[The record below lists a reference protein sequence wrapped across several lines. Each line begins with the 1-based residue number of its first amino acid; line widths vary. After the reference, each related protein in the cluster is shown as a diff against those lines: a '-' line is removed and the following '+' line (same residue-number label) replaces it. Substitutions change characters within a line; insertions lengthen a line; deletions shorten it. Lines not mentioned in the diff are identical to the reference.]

1 MYCGGMASH
10 DLTHGLNPPQCDAV
24 THSEGPLLV
33 VAGAGSGKTRV
44 LTHRI
49 AYLIREVGISPF
61 EILAITFTNKAAS
74 EMKER
79 VATLV
84 GPIVEKM
91 WVSTFHS
98 ACAKILRRE
107 ASSLGYPNSFT
118 IYDQA
123 DAVRLTSYILKDMNI
138 DTKRYPPRGIHSQI
152 SKAKNEMIGPI
163 DYRSSAETLYEEKVA
178 DVYVEYERRM
188 KTAGAMDFDDL
199 LFKTVEIFN
208 RFPEVL
214 ERYQSRFRHILVD
227 EYQDTNPVQNQL
239 VIQLA
244 NKSRNICVVGDQDQS
259 IYAFRSAD
267 IRNIIEFENKFPDVT
282 VILLEQ
288 NYRSTQT
295 ILDAANAVIENN
307 YGRKRKELWTKGDE
321 GSKIICF
328 HADDEGDEARWVI
341 QKLRQLHDTNSVDWK
356 DTAVFYRTNAQSRVL
371 EEHLVKSN
379 IPYKVIGG
387 TRFFDRKE
395 IKDAL
400 AYLKVVVNPLDEVA
414 LKRVINTPK
423 RGIGDST
430 IEKLDKFAS
439 TNNTTLHEVLDRAP
453 EAGVTGKALRGLEE
467 FIRII
472 NLGQEFL
479 LQGPG
484 SVLDEILDA
493 SGYVSDLESQHTI
506 DADSRR
512 ENLAELIGMAMEYE
526 DADEFLQEVSLVSD
540 TDALDNDSNVSLMTL
555 HSAKGLEYQNVFIVG
570 LEDGV
575 FPHMRSLGD
584 TDELEEERRLA
595 YVGITRAETNLHLSY
610 AWKRTL
616 FGQTLYNPISRFV
629 AEIPE
634 EFKEE
639 VEKKNSK
646 DTKTFSLSTAKP
658 KGPEKSHADQIGL
671 QIGDDV
677 NHDMFGDGVIVNLE
691 VSEYEAI
698 ATINFVDEGQ
708 KTLDLSWAPVRKI

>member
-1 MYCGGMASH
+1 MYCGGMAPHELIHS
-10 DLTHGLNPPQCDAV
+10 LNTPQSDAV

-49 AYLIREVGISPF
+49 AYLIQEVGISPF

-79 VATLV
+79 VANLV
-84 GPIVEKM
+84 GPIVERM

-107 ASSLGYPNSFT
+107 ASALGYPNSFT

-138 DTKRYPPRGIHSQI
+138 DVKRYPPRGIHNQI

-163 DYRSSAETLYEEKVA
+163 DYRTSVETLYEEKAA
-178 DVYVEYERRM
+178 DVYAEYERRM
-188 KTAGAMDFDDL
+188 KIAGAMDFDDL

-208 RFPEVL
+208 RFPEIL

-227 EYQDTNPVQNQL
+227 EYQDTNPVQNHL

-307 YGRKRKELWTKGDE
+307 YGRKPKELWTKGDQ
-321 GSKIICF
+321 GSKIVCF
-328 HADDEGDEARWVI
+328 HADDETDEAMWVTQQLRKLHEI
-341 QKLRQLHDTNSVDWK
+341 QDSGWQDM
-356 DTAVFYRTNAQSRVL
+356 AVFYRTNAQSRVL
-371 EEHLVKSN
+371 EEQLVKSN

-400 AYLKVVVNPLDEVA
+400 AYLKVIVNPQDEVA

-423 RGIGDST
+423 RGVGDSSVD
-430 IEKLDKFAS
+430 KLDKFAS
-439 TNNTTLHEVLDRAP
+439 SIGETLFDVLNRAP

-467 FIRII
+467 FVRII
-472 NLGQEFL
+472 ELGQMNIP
-479 LQGPG
+479 QGPG
-484 SVLDEILDA
+484 SVLDEVLDA
-493 SGYVSDLESQHTI
+493 SGYVIDLESQHTV

-512 ENLAELIGMAMEYE
+512 ENLAELIGMAMDYE
-526 DADEFLQEVSLVSD
+526 DTDEFLQEVSLVSD
-540 TDALDNDSNVSLMTL
+540 TDALNDDSSVSLMTL
-555 HSAKGLEYQNVFIVG
+555 HSAKGLEYPNVFIVG

-584 TDELEEERRLA
+584 PDELEEERRLA
-595 YVGITRAETNLHLSY
+595 YVGITRAESNLHLSY

-616 FGQTLYNPISRFV
+616 FGQTLYNPVSRFV
-629 AEIPE
+629 AEIPD

-639 VEKKNSK
+639 IQKKSK
-646 DTKTFSLSTAKP
+646 TTKSFSLSTAKP

-677 NHDMFGDGVIVNLE
+677 NHDMFGDGVIVKLE
-691 VSEYEAI
+691 VTEYEAI